1 MNWKFMSLITL
12 GFGSLMYGLI
22 SSAADKHLAD
32 NVDDMAVEMR
42 DEGTREDL
50 KWAEDNLKKA
60 DEINTRERKEI
71 CDGIRK
77 WKQSTDY
84 DSRMRE
90 VHATATD
97 GIREFKE
104 SINYEAR
111 RQDIDDEYEDS
122 LNNFKDSIDYEYE
135 IDLCNAE
142 IQDAESTYKKHCRRL
157 ELAGGGDDDISDALK
172 DVKKA
177 EKDKMNETIKE
188 AKGKISALKNKV
200 SVEEQRLGRKKQA
213 AIRELDQEVQPTK
226 LRLQKEEQAA
236 CKLLEDEKAKAEFEL
251 RGEVIKKRTE
261 EEQKVLDWV
270 DESKTIMEAQTKK
283 EYELAQKIYSEA
295 TESQKWAGYFKDKGV
310 SKFTV
315 GAVGVL
321 PLIPAG
327 YLVWKYIRFVTDVIR
342 AM

>member
-1 MNWKFMSLITL
+1 MNWKFISLITL

-32 NVDDMAVEMR
+32 NVDDMAAEMR
-42 DEGTREDL
+42 DEETREDL
-50 KWAEDNLKKA
+50 KWAENNLKEA
-60 DEINTRERKEI
+60 DKITARERKEI

-122 LNNFKDSIDYEYE
+122 LDNFKDSIDYDYE

-157 ELAGGGDDDISDALK
+157 ELAGSGDDDISDALK
-172 DVKKA
+172 DVKKN
-177 EKDKMNETIKE
+177 EKDKMNEVIKE

-213 AIRELDQEVQPTK
+213 AIRELDLEVQPTK

-310 SKFTV
+310 TKFTV

-321 PLIPAG
+321 PLVPVG
-327 YLVWKYIRFVTDVIR
+327 YLVWKYVRFVTDVIR